1 MSMGWTRGTVD
12 AEAASGTVEAYGGGG
27 ECGVP
32 DPDPAVLDG

>member
-12 AEAASGTVEAYGGGG
+12 AEAASGTVDAYGGGG

-32 DPDPAVLDG
+32 DDPAELDG

>member
-1 MSMGWTRGTVD
+1 MD

-32 DPDPAVLDG
+32 DPDPAALDR